1 MDADIVREV
10 EFSRGLRGYNVAEV
24 DSFLERMEGMLRRR
38 DLELENLE
46 KKVEELTREKNGQ
59 TENIR
64 FLAVSLES
72 TQRELAEAKA
82 ALEQKTQE
90 AEDIRQ
96 ELAAMARAE
105 ALEAERRCQTVEHSQ
120 TVEQSLT
127 VQPRQ
132 KNVPNREELQKR
144 LTEVGNVAK
153 DSWKAFSQNIKALK
167 RETR

>member
-46 KKVEELTREKNGQ
+46 KKVEELTQEKNGQ

-82 ALEQKTQE
+82 ALEEKTQE
-90 AEDIRQ
+90 AEDLRQ

-105 ALEAERRCQTVEHSQ
+105 ALEAERRCQ

-167 RETR
+167 KETR

>member
-82 ALEQKTQE
+82 ALEEKTQE
-90 AEDIRQ
+90 AEDLRQ
-96 ELAAMARAE
+96 ELAAMAQAE
-105 ALEAERRCQTVEHSQ
+105 ALEAEQRCQAA
-120 TVEQSLT
+120 EQSLT

-132 KNVPNREELQKR
+132 KNVSNREELQKR

-167 RETR
+167 KESR

>member
-46 KKVEELTREKNGQ
+46 KKVEELTRDKEGQ

-72 TQRELAEAKA
+72 AQQELEKTKA
-82 ALEQKTQE
+82 ALEEKNRETV
-90 AEDIRQ
+90 DLRQ
-96 ELAAMARAE
+96 ELAAMAKAE
-105 ALEAERRCQTVEHSQ
+105 ALEAEQRCQAAQ
-120 TVEQSLT
+120 QSLT

-132 KNVPNREELQKR
+132 KNAPNREELQKR

-167 RETR
+167 KETR

>member
-82 ALEQKTQE
+82 ALEEKTQE
-90 AEDIRQ
+90 AEDLRQ

-105 ALEAERRCQTVEHSQ
+105 ALEAERRCQTVE
-120 TVEQSLT
+120 QSLT
-127 VQPRQ
+127 VQPRL

-167 RETR
+167 KETR

>member
-46 KKVEELTREKNGQ
+46 KKVEELTRDKEGQ

-72 TQRELAEAKA
+72 AQQELEKTKA
-82 ALEQKTQE
+82 ALQKFQGF
-90 AEDIRQ
+90 IR
-96 ELAAMARAE
+96 R
-105 ALEAERRCQTVEHSQ
+105 
-120 TVEQSLT
+120 
-127 VQPRQ
+127 
-132 KNVPNREELQKR
+132 
-144 LTEVGNVAK
+144 
-153 DSWKAFSQNIKALK
+153 
-167 RETR
+167 

>member
-82 ALEQKTQE
+82 ALEEKTQE
-90 AEDIRQ
+90 AEDLRQ
-96 ELAAMARAE
+96 ELAAMAQAE
-105 ALEAERRCQTVEHSQ
+105 ALEAEQRCQTA
-120 TVEQSLT
+120 EQSLT

-167 RETR
+167 KETR

>member
-46 KKVEELTREKNGQ
+46 KKVEELTREKDGQ

-82 ALEQKTQE
+82 ALEEKTQE
-90 AEDIRQ
+90 AEDLRQ

-105 ALEAERRCQTVEHSQ
+105 ALEAEQRCQAA
-120 TVEQSLT
+120 EQSLT

-167 RETR
+167 KETR